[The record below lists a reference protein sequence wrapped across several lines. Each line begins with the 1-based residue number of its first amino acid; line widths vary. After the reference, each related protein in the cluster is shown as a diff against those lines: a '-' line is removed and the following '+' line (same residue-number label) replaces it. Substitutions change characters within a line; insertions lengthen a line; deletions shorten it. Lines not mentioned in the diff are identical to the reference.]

1 MQKNYKENHL
11 KPYAIKSI
19 NSKGR
24 IYNEKENSIRSPYQR
39 DRDRIIHSSSFRR
52 LKHKTQVFV
61 NTEGD
66 HYRTRLTH
74 SMEVSQIS
82 RTLAR
87 FLGLNEDL
95 CETLSLS
102 HDLGHT
108 PFGHAGEEVLNQCM
122 RRHGGFNH
130 NIQTLRIVTLLEN
143 KYYKFFGLNLTIE
156 TLDGL
161 IKHNGPVKNLNL
173 YNTILKKNLFKNKIV
188 FHAFPSLEAQVA
200 AISDDIA
207 YNNHDL
213 EDGLRAG
220 LFTIEKFNSIPFVS
234 KLINKHVNNTKN
246 YRREIIINQIVRE
259 LINVMVVDVINT
271 TNRNLKKYNPQSI
284 KDIYKQDHLI
294 VDFSDKIKKVDMQIK
309 DFLRHNMYNH
319 KKVIINTN
327 KGKRIIKVLFNYL
340 SKNPKKYINEEL
352 LKKAPKERVV
362 ADFIAGMTDRYAINL
377 HKKIKWIYFQIIKK
391 GLWII

>member
-87 FLGLNEDL
+87 SLGLNEDL

-122 RRHGGFNH
+122 ERHGGFNH

-173 YNTILKKNLFKNKIV
+173 YTAILKKNLFKNKIV

-352 LKKAPKERVV
+352 VKKAPKERVV

-377 HKKIKWIYFQIIKK
+377 HKKIK
-391 GLWII
+391 

>member
-11 KPYAIKSI
+11 KSYAVKSI

-24 IYNEKENSIRSPYQR
+24 IYIEPENSIRTPYQR
-39 DRDRIIHSSSFRR
+39 DRDRIIHSTSFRR

-74 SMEVSQIS
+74 SMEVSQIA

-87 FLGLNEDL
+87 SLGLNEDL
-95 CETLSLS
+95 SEALSLS

-108 PFGHAGEEVLNQCM
+108 PFGHAGEAILGLCM
-122 RRHGGFNH
+122 KKYGGFDH
-130 NIQTLRIVTLLEN
+130 NIQTFRIVTLIEN
-143 KYYKFFGLNLTIE
+143 KYYKFYGLNLTVE

-161 IKHNGPVKNLNL
+161 IKHNGPVKNVAL
-173 YNTILKKNLFKNKIV
+173 YKKILKKDLFNNKIN
-188 FHAFPSLEAQVA
+188 FNTFPSLEAQVA

-220 LFTIEKFNSIPFVS
+220 LFTIQKFSSMPFVS
-234 KLINKHVNNTKN
+234 KLINRHVKN
-246 YRREIIINQIVRE
+246 IKTFRREIIISQIVRD
-259 LINVMVVDVINT
+259 LINLMVVDVINT
-271 TNRNLKKYNPQSI
+271 TNKNLKKSNPQSI
-284 KDIYKQDHLI
+284 NDIYMQDHLI
-294 VDFSDKIKKVDMQIK
+294 VDFSDKIKMVDKQIK
-309 DFLRHNMYNH
+309 DFLRRNMYNH
-319 KKVIINTN
+319 KKVIVNTN
-327 KGKRIIKVLFNYL
+327 RGKRIINDLFKYL
-340 SKNPKKYINEEL
+340 SKNPKKYISKEL
-352 LKKAPKERVV
+352 LKKEQKERAM

-377 HKKIKWIYFQIIKK
+377 HKKIK
-391 GLWII
+391 

>member
-122 RRHGGFNH
+122 KKHGGFDH

-220 LFTIEKFNSIPFVS
+220 LFTIEKFNSIPLVS

-352 LKKAPKERVV
+352 VKKSPKERVV

-377 HKKIKWIYFQIIKK
+377 HKKIK
-391 GLWII
+391 

>member
-1 MQKNYKENHL
+1 MQKNNNERYL
-11 KPYAIKSI
+11 KSYAVKSI

-24 IYNEKENSIRSPYQR
+24 IYKEQENLVRSPYQR

-87 FLGLNEDL
+87 SLKLNEDL

-108 PFGHAGEEVLNQCM
+108 PFGHAGEDILDNCM
-122 RRHGGFNH
+122 KQYGGFNH

-143 KYYKFFGLNLTIE
+143 KYYDFIGLNLTIE

-161 IKHNGPVKNLNL
+161 IKHNGPIKNLTL
-173 YNTILKKNLFKNKIV
+173 YKKMLSKNLFDNKIS
-188 FHAFPSLEAQVA
+188 FSKFPSMEAQVA

-220 LFTIEKFNSIPFVS
+220 LFTIDNLLSIPFVS
-234 KLINKHVNNTKN
+234 KLIKKHVSKKN
-246 YRREIIINQIVRE
+246 FFREQIIINQIVRE
-259 LINVMVVDVINT
+259 LINYMVIDVIET
-271 TNRNLKKYNPQSI
+271 SKKNIRRFKIQNIQDVYNQNS
-284 KDIYKQDHLI
+284 LI
-294 VDFSDKIKKVDMQIK
+294 VDFSSNMKKVDKQIK
-309 DFLRHNMYNH
+309 NFLRIMMYNN
-319 KKVIINTN
+319 KKVLTNTL
-327 KGKRIIKVLFNYL
+327 KGKKIIKKLFNFL
-340 SKNPKKYINEEL
+340 SKNPKRFINNSL
-352 LKKAPKERVV
+352 SGDDITHRDI

-377 HKKIKWIYFQIIKK
+377 YNKIK
-391 GLWII
+391 

>member
-1 MQKNYKENHL
+1 MQKNFKENHL

-19 NSKGR
+19 HSKGR
-24 IYNEKENSIRSPYQR
+24 INNEPENSVRSPYQR
-39 DRDRIIHSSSFRR
+39 DRDRIIHSTSFRR

-87 FLGLNEDL
+87 HLGLNEDL
-95 CETLSLS
+95 CETLSLA

-108 PFGHAGEEVLNQCM
+108 PFGHAGEEILRQCM
-122 RRHGGFNH
+122 KGYGGFDH
-130 NIQTLRIVTLLEN
+130 NIQTIRIVTFIER
-143 KYYKFFGLNLTIE
+143 KYYKFHGLNLTIE

-161 IKHNGPVKNLNL
+161 IKHNGPVRNLDL
-173 YNTILKKNLFKNKIV
+173 HKKILKKDLFNKKIV
-188 FHAFPSLEAQVA
+188 FNAFPSLEAQVA

-220 LFTIEKFNSIPFVS
+220 LFTIKKFSSMPFIS
-234 KLINKHVNNTKN
+234 KLINKHIKN
-246 YRREIIINQIVRE
+246 IKKFRKEIIISQIVRE
-259 LINVMVVDVINT
+259 LINIMVVDVIKT
-271 TNRNLKKYNPQSI
+271 TYKNLKKCDPKSI
-284 KDIYKQDHLI
+284 NDIYTQDRLI
-294 VDFSDKIKKVDMQIK
+294 VDFSDKMKETDKQIK
-309 DFLRHNMYNH
+309 DFLKHNMYNH
-319 KKVIINTN
+319 KKVLVNTN
-327 KGKRIIKVLFNYL
+327 KGKKIINDLFNYL
-340 SKNPKKYINEEL
+340 LKNPKKHINKEL
-352 LKKAPKERVV
+352 FENEKKERVV

-377 HKKIKWIYFQIIKK
+377 HKQIK
-391 GLWII
+391 

>member
-1 MQKNYKENHL
+1 MQKNYKENYL
-11 KPYAIKSI
+11 KPYAVKSI

-24 IYNEKENSIRSPYQR
+24 IYKEPDNSIRSPYQR

-74 SMEVSQIS
+74 SMEVSQIA

-87 FLGLNEDL
+87 SLGLNEDL
-95 CETLSLS
+95 SETLSLS

-108 PFGHAGEEVLNQCM
+108 PFGHAGEEVLSYCM
-122 RRHGGFNH
+122 KRYGGFDH
-130 NIQTLRIVTLLEN
+130 NIQTLRIVTLIEN
-143 KYYKFFGLNLTIE
+143 KYYQFCGLNLTIE

-161 IKHNGPVKNLNL
+161 IKHNGPVRNIDPYKK
-173 YNTILKKNLFKNKIV
+173 ILKKNLFNNKII
-188 FHAFPSLEAQVA
+188 FNTYPSLEAQVA

-220 LFTIEKFNSIPFVS
+220 LFTIQKFGSIPFIS
-234 KLINKHVNNTKN
+234 KLVNKHVKN
-246 YRREIIINQIVRE
+246 MKNFRREIIINQIVRD
-259 LINVMVVDVINT
+259 LINLMVVDVIKTSNK
-271 TNRNLKKYNPQSI
+271 NLKKSNPQTI
-284 KDIYKQDHLI
+284 NDIYKQDRLI
-294 VDFSDKIKKVDMQIK
+294 VDFSNKMKMIDRQIK
-309 DFLRHNMYNH
+309 DFLRFNMYSH

-327 KGKRIIKVLFNYL
+327 RGKKIIEDLFKYL
-340 SKNPKKYINEEL
+340 LNNHKKYISDEL
-352 LKKAPKERVV
+352 FKYEKKERVI

-377 HKKIKWIYFQIIKK
+377 HKKIK
-391 GLWII
+391 

>member
-11 KPYAIKSI
+11 KPYAVRSI

-24 IYNEKENSIRSPYQR
+24 IYNEPENSIRSPYQR

-74 SMEVSQIS
+74 SMEVSQIA

-87 FLGLNEDL
+87 SLGLNEDL
-95 CETLSLS
+95 SETLSLS

-122 RRHGGFNH
+122 GKYGGFDH
-130 NIQTLRIVTLLEN
+130 NIQTLRIVTSIEN
-143 KYYKFFGLNLTIE
+143 KYYKFCGLNLTIE

-161 IKHNGPVKNLNL
+161 IKHNGPVKNLVQ
-173 YNTILKKNLFKNKIV
+173 YKTILKKDLFSNKIV
-188 FHAFPSLEAQVA
+188 FNAFPSLEAQVA
-200 AISDDIA
+200 AIADDIA

-220 LFTIEKFNSIPFVS
+220 LFTIKKISSITYVS
-234 KLINKHVNNTKN
+234 KLINKHVKN
-246 YRREIIINQIVRE
+246 IKNFRREIIINQIVRD
-259 LINVMVVDVINT
+259 LINLMVLDVINT
-271 TNRNLKKYNPQSI
+271 TNKNLKRSNPQLI
-284 KDIYKQDHLI
+284 NDIYKQDRLI
-294 VDFSDKIKKVDMQIK
+294 VDFSDKMKMIDKQIK
-309 DFLRHNMYNH
+309 DFLKRNMYNH
-319 KKVIINTN
+319 KKVVVNTN
-327 KGKRIIKVLFNYL
+327 RGKRIINDLFKYL
-340 SKNPKKYINEEL
+340 SKNSRKHISKDLFKNEQ
-352 LKKAPKERVV
+352 KERVI

-377 HKKIKWIYFQIIKK
+377 YKKVK
-391 GLWII
+391 

>member
-1 MQKNYKENHL
+1 MQKNYKENYL

-24 IYNEKENSIRSPYQR
+24 ICNEKENSIRTPYQR

-87 FLGLNEDL
+87 SLGLNEDL

-108 PFGHAGEEVLNQCM
+108 PFGHAGEEVLDQCM
-122 RRHGGFNH
+122 KRYGGFNH

-143 KYYKFFGLNLTIE
+143 KYYNFFGLNLTIE

-352 LKKAPKERVV
+352 VKKAPKERVV

-391 GLWII
+391 GFCII

>member
-11 KPYAIKSI
+11 KSYAVKSI

-24 IYNEKENSIRSPYQR
+24 IYKEFENFIRSPYQR

-74 SMEVSQIS
+74 SMEVSQIA

-87 FLGLNEDL
+87 SLGLNEDL
-95 CETLSLS
+95 TESLSLS
-102 HDLGHT
+102 HDLGHA
-108 PFGHAGEEVLNQCM
+108 PFGHAGEEVLNHCM
-122 RRHGGFNH
+122 EKYGGFNH
-130 NIQTLRIVTLLEN
+130 NVQTLRIVTSIEN
-143 KYYKFFGLNLTIE
+143 KYYKFCGLNLTIE

-161 IKHNGPVKNLNL
+161 IKHNGPVKNLTA
-173 YNTILKKNLFKNKIV
+173 YKKILKKGLFTNKIA
-188 FHAFPSLEAQVA
+188 FNEFPSLEAQVA

-220 LFTIEKFNSIPFVS
+220 LFTIKKINSIPHLS
-234 KLINKHVNNTKN
+234 KLIDKHVKN
-246 YRREIIINQIVRE
+246 VKNFRKEIIINQIVRD
-259 LINVMVVDVINT
+259 LINLMVIDVINT
-271 TNRNLKKYNPQSI
+271 TNKNLIKSNPRSI
-284 KDIYKQDHLI
+284 NDIYKQDRLI
-294 VDFSDKIKKVDMQIK
+294 VDFSDKMKKIDKQIK
-309 DFLRHNMYNH
+309 DFLKRNMYNH
-319 KKVIINTN
+319 KKVVVNTNRGKEIIND
-327 KGKRIIKVLFNYL
+327 LFKYL
-340 SKNPKKYINEEL
+340 SKNHRKHISRDLFVNEQ
-352 LKKAPKERVV
+352 KERVI

-377 HKKIKWIYFQIIKK
+377 HKKIK
-391 GLWII
+391 

>member
-1 MQKNYKENHL
+1 MQKNYKENYL
-11 KPYAIKSI
+11 KPYATKPI

-24 IYNEKENSIRSPYQR
+24 IYSEKENSIRTPYQR

-87 FLGLNEDL
+87 SLGLNEDL

-102 HDLGHT
+102 HDLGHA

-122 RRHGGFNH
+122 KRHGGFNH

-143 KYYKFFGLNLTIE
+143 KYYNFFGLNLTIE

-161 IKHNGPVKNLNL
+161 IKHNGPVKNLYF
-173 YNTILKKNLFKNKIV
+173 YNTILKKNLFKDKIV

-200 AISDDIA
+200 TISDDIA

-220 LFTIEKFNSIPFVS
+220 LFTIGKFSSIPFIS
-234 KLINKHVNNTKN
+234 RLINKHVKN
-246 YRREIIINQIVRE
+246 IKSFRREIITNQIVRE

-271 TNRNLKKYNPQSI
+271 TNTNLKKYKPKTI
-284 KDIYKQDHLI
+284 KDIYKQDRLI
-294 VDFSDKIKKVDMQIK
+294 VDFSDKMKKTVMQIK
-309 DFLRHNMYNH
+309 NFLTHNMYNH
-319 KKVIINTN
+319 KKVIVNTN
-327 KGKRIIKVLFNYL
+327 KGKKIIKNLFNYL
-340 SKNPKKYINEEL
+340 SKNPKRYINKIL
-352 LKKAPKERVV
+352 LKNEPKERVI

-377 HKKIKWIYFQIIKK
+377 YKKIK
-391 GLWII
+391 